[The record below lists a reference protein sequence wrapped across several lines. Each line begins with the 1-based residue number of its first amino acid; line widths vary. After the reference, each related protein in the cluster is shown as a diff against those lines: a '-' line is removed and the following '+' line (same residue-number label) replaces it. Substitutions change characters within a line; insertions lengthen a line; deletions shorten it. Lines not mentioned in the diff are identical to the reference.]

1 MSEFWITVIG
11 VVAAISTTGS
21 WIPQVMKTIRSR
33 SARDFS
39 WGYLTFFTF
48 GIFSWLVYGILRHD
62 LAIIAANGMT
72 LALLGMLIGIKFS
85 QRLSRPPDV
94 SR

>member
-1 MSEFWITVIG
+1 MSEFWITIIG

-39 WGYLTFFTF
+39 WGYLTFFSF
-48 GIFSWLVYGILRHD
+48 GILLWLAYGILRHD
-62 LAIIAANGMT
+62 PAIIAANGVT
-72 LALLGMLIGIKFS
+72 LLLLTTLIGIKFR
-85 QRLSRPPDV
+85 QGA
-94 SR
+94 